1 MKYIDGTEAQVGD
14 LISWHVYDFD
24 DNVTWE
30 FFGIY
35 KPNGTVVYMG
45 GGADSGR
52 AIGKVKNA
60 DEVILQSEG
69 NDEYARGITKIGVAM
84 DVVRLI
90 GKFME
95 DKQLIEKGGDL

>member
-1 MKYIDGTEAQVGD
+1 VKYNDGTEAQNGD
-14 LISWHVYDFD
+14 LISWHHHDFD
-24 DNVTWE
+24 DCKTWE

-35 KPNGTVVYMG
+35 KQSDTVVYMG
-45 GGADSGR
+45 GGIDFGL
-52 AIGKVKNA
+52 AIGSVSDADKV
-60 DEVILQSEG
+60 IRQSEQ
-69 NDEYARGITKIGVAM
+69 NDEDERGITKIGVAM

>member
-1 MKYIDGTEAQVGD
+1 
-14 LISWHVYDFD
+14 
-24 DNVTWE
+24 
-30 FFGIY
+30 
-35 KPNGTVVYMG
+35 MG